1 VEKDDY
7 ETDLPKEVY
16 ITASL
21 NSFAGGIANPFTTT
35 YMIDMGATLSE
46 LGIFRAVGNIA
57 PTFLQPIWGG
67 LSDRTGHRKYYVSF
81 GVSIAYLLFT
91 VMYFL
96 ELPVQVIILFF
107 IQSVILSIS
116 IPTWSA
122 LLGELIPANKR
133 GHLLGRIGTLASI
146 AGLIATLSG
155 GILSG
160 MTIFGGWKDQ
170 YFLPFTISSI
180 VGILAGI
187 IALRIREPERSP
199 ELRKARSIFPPIL
212 TIFRKPGD
220 FRRLCFVSAFFSF
233 AMSMAW
239 PFFSVVLRIWLKAS
253 LLEIAIQSAMM
264 SITMIIFQSY
274 FGRLSDKYGRK
285 PLILAGRFLLPFVP
299 IIYVLATDMYLIYFG
314 AALAGFSVALSQNA
328 LMAYIFD
335 ASPEE
340 ELGGYLSVYNVF
352 SGFIFLFGSLFS
364 GIMGDFIAQFVGQ
377 YLAVFYMMI
386 ASGILRFI
394 GATMY
399 GFLHETHHTTHKI
412 IPDIL
417 SAVSSLKTWRK

>member
-1 VEKDDY
+1 MDNEDS
-7 ETDLPKEVY
+7 DLPVEVY
-16 ITASL
+16 AAASL
-21 NSFAGGIANPFTTT
+21 NSFAGGIANPFITT
-35 YMIDMGATLSE
+35 YMIDMGASLSE

-67 LSDRTGHRKYYVSF
+67 LSDRTGHRKYYVSI
-81 GVSIAYLLFT
+81 GVSIAYSLFAL
-91 VMYFL
+91 MYFL
-96 ELPVQVIILFF
+96 VLPIQVIILFF
-107 IQSVILSIS
+107 IQSVVLSIS

-133 GHLLGRIGTLASI
+133 GHLLGRIGTLSSI

-170 YFLPFTISSI
+170 YFLPFMISSI
-180 VGILAGI
+180 VGILAGLI
-187 IALRIREPERSP
+187 TLRIKEPVQNPDIRNARPLFPQIGKIFREP
-199 ELRKARSIFPPIL
+199 
-212 TIFRKPGD
+212 GN

-239 PFFSVVLRIWLKAS
+239 PFFSVVLRVWLKAS

-285 PLILAGRFLLPFVP
+285 PLILAGRFLLPLVP
-299 IIYVLATDMYLIYFG
+299 ILYIFATDMILIYIG

-340 ELGGYLSVYNVF
+340 ELGSYLSVYNVF

-364 GIMGDFIAQFVGQ
+364 GIMGDYLSQFVGS
-377 YLAVFYMMI
+377 YLAVFYMMV
-386 ASGILRFI
+386 ASGVLRFI
-394 GATMY
+394 GATLY

-412 IPDIL
+412 IPDII
-417 SAVSSLKTWRK
+417 SALGSLKTWRK